1 MALTAPIVRWKCP
14 PSLWLRV
21 GNRGARAYHR
31 SAASRERCLSMT
43 TRTTSEM
50 VSVSLA
56 RGVEGGHEESLAS
69 LLPFKTPTAAHLA
82 SKVCWT
88 TWTFG
93 FKASILN
100 MIAAR
105 AIAAA
110 EAAAPQSDEVSS
122 AEAAASWACL
132 FLTYFPVIS
141 IASIIF
147 AQAEFTTREWIYYRM
162 LEHNVIIDF
171 PSRNE
176 HSYLSLWDS
185 AAALWIL
192 VGTLLLI
199 ALIAY
204 NAYSAGSAFPHTVVS
219 NLAMQAYL
227 MVSAVHQIRQMKK
240 RLPDMNTLLLTNN
253 REKTV
258 AWIAQLEVMSEDT
271 VQFHFLCVSEAA
283 KAAASDRG
291 SIPDVP
297 IGAGAGLSNSID
309 FSKVGKE
316 GFTEE
321 KLNELRRASEQAATS
336 GAVAA
341 LASWAM
347 SRVTGSQW
355 ARLAKPTFYEAK
367 EDREVVERIGGRTT
381 CCLLVSIFGLA
392 LGVTS
397 AGEVGQMLWEF
408 AQGNTT
414 STMAS

>member
-1 MALTAPIVRWKCP
+1 MHCPHITDRAPR
-14 PSLWLRV
+14 
-21 GNRGARAYHR
+21 
-31 SAASRERCLSMT
+31 LSMT

-50 VSVSLA
+50 VSVSVA
-56 RGVEGGHEESLAS
+56 RGGEGGHGESLAS

-82 SKVCWT
+82 SKVFWT
-88 TWTFG
+88 AISFC

-100 MIAAR
+100 MIAVR

-110 EAAAPQSDEVSS
+110 QAAAPQSDEVSS
-122 AEAAASWACL
+122 VQAAASWACL
-132 FLTYFPVIS
+132 FLTFFPAIS
-141 IASIIF
+141 IVSIIC

-176 HSYLSLWDS
+176 HSYLSLWNS
-185 AAALWIL
+185 AAAWWIL

-199 ALIAY
+199 PLIGY
-204 NAYSAGSAFPHTVVS
+204 NAYSAGSAFPRTATVVS
-219 NLAMQAYL
+219 NVAMQAFL
-227 MVSAVHQIRQMKK
+227 MVSAVHQIRQMTK

-253 REKTV
+253 REKTM

-291 SIPDVP
+291 SISDVP
-297 IGAGAGLSNSID
+297 NGAGAGLSNSID

-321 KLNELRRASEQAATS
+321 KWNELRRASRNLRRTSFAGTAANARSSAGIMGILTE
-336 GAVAA
+336 
-341 LASWAM
+341 
-347 SRVTGSQW
+347 SQW
-355 ARLAKPTFYEAK
+355 ARLAQPTFYVAK
-367 EDREVVERIGGRTT
+367 ADAQVVQRIRRRTT
-381 CCLLVSIFGLA
+381 QCLVGSIIGLA

-397 AGEVGQMLWEF
+397 AGELGQKLWEF
-408 AQGNTT
+408 TQGNI
-414 STMAS
+414 TMAS